1 MSEMKNFE
9 KYMDEILSIHKSYI
23 DSSIAVVDGKPKACN
38 GTPCLVCEFNDEEN
52 CEYCLIEWLYEE
64 ADSDNKESEQ
74 KEVNHKEVNNDN
86 TKSCKDCRHTYKK
99 ENEEPCVS
107 CRNRYILK
115 FEPKLK
121 PCPYCGGKAKEEEIG
136 REYNIRCED
145 CRSSTTMYLTPKAAM
160 EAWNRRV

>member
-1 MSEMKNFE
+1 MTNFE
-9 KYMDEILSIHKSYI
+9 KFKNEILSLSENAVPALKDGEII
-23 DSSIAVVDGKPKACN
+23 DCN
-38 GTPCLVCEFNDEEN
+38 QVRCKKCDLYYTEFN
-52 CEYCLIEWLYEE
+52 CGYAFVRWLYEE

>member
-1 MSEMKNFE
+1 MTNFE
-9 KYMDEILSIHKSYI
+9 KYKDEILSLQKQYQNKAAPALKNGKIVNCNQIHCRDCDLNNNEVY
-23 DSSIAVVDGKPKACN
+23 CN
-38 GTPCLVCEFNDEEN
+38 YTF
-52 CEYCLIEWLYEE
+52 IRWLYEE
-64 ADSDNKESEQ
+64 ADSNNKESEP
-74 KEVNHKEVNNDN
+74 KEVNKEVNNDN

-136 REYNIRCED
+136 REYNIMCED
-145 CRSSTTMYLTPKAAM
+145 CRSSTRMYLTPKAAM